1 MTGGGGSNTAVTAPV
16 PTLEEAAT
24 LLRHYEQEMLELCA
38 RGLPGPDSSTLVPFS
53 MKVTATV
60 SLNPPSLSLRAARA
74 RTSWHASLQYCLTKT
89 TLTRGALPGIPIA
102 TAVHLLSRT
111 SVWYYIHY

>member
-60 SLNPPSLSLRAARA
+60 SLNPPSLSHCVPLARA
-74 RTSWHASLQYCLTKT
+74 QVGTPLYS
-89 TLTRGALPGIPIA
+89 
-102 TAVHLLSRT
+102 TAGQRLR
-111 SVWYYIHY
+111 